1 MPLLA
6 IGLNHQTASV
16 AIREQFFV
24 SHTMLT
30 DVLLS
35 LQKTD
40 ITEAVLLS
48 TCNRTE
54 LYCIAEHSERA
65 IAALCQLCRVDAKTV
80 TAIWYIY
87 HDQAALRHLVAV
99 AAGLDSMILGEPQI
113 FGQVKEA
120 YAAAQ
125 QAHTVGKMLHQT
137 FQYCFY
143 LAKKVRSETHIGKN
157 PVSVAFAASTLAK
170 HIFADPAQC
179 NITLIGAG
187 NTIELTA
194 RHFQKQGVQHFNFV
208 NRTMARAAH
217 LAEQF
222 QGSAFA
228 LSEIPYALAEADI
241 IVTATE
247 SQQHLI
253 TYDLLEKITAHHT
266 ATRPILLLDLSIPRN
281 IEPKI
286 ANLADCYLYGIDDLQ
301 SVVLENFEKR
311 RDAAKLAE
319 EIIAHEVEQF
329 FIKQKN
335 VRTAANIHQ
344 FNEQIIQLLTDF
356 EQDIKK
362 ISNAD
367 EVIKTAK
374 KLTKNLQ
381 HKLLKFLHL

>member
-6 IGLNHQTASV
+6 IGLNHQTAAVS
-16 AIREQFFV
+16 IREQFFV
-24 SHTMLT
+24 PHTMLA
-30 DVLLS
+30 DVLLG
-35 LQKTD
+35 LQKAG
-40 ITEAVLLS
+40 IAEAVLLS

-54 LYCIAEHSERA
+54 LYCMAEHSETA
-65 IAALCQLCRVDAKTV
+65 IAALCQLCHVDAEKV
-80 TAIWYIY
+80 ADIWYIY

-99 AAGLDSMILGEPQI
+99 AAGLNSMILGEPQI
-113 FGQVKEA
+113 LGQVKEA

-125 QAHTVGKMLHQT
+125 KAHTVGKVLHQT
-137 FQYCFY
+137 FQYCFS

-170 HIFADPAQC
+170 HIFADPAEC
-179 NITLIGAG
+179 KITLVGAG

-194 RHFQKQGVQHFNFV
+194 RHFQKQGVQQFNFV

-222 QGSAFA
+222 HGSAFA
-228 LSEIPYALAEADI
+228 LSEMTYALAEADI

-266 ATRPILLLDLSIPRN
+266 ATRPILLLDLSVPRN

-286 ANLADCYLYGIDDLQ
+286 AKLADCYLYGIDDLQ
-301 SVVLENFEKR
+301 SIVLENFEKR

-319 EIIAHEVEQF
+319 EIITHEVEQF

-335 VRTAANIHQ
+335 ALNAASIHQ
-344 FNEQIIQLLTDF
+344 FNAHMIQLLTDF
-356 EQDIKK
+356 EQDIEK

-367 EVIKTAK
+367 EVIKAAK
-374 KLTKNLQ
+374 KLTKAMQ
-381 HKLLKFLHL
+381 HQLLKFLHL